1 MKNLYGYLSVFLC
14 LVLLLFPLISSQDA
28 DLAQAVSGSTTVEK
42 EDTYFRIKNSD
53 SGQVSKIS
61 ARDYVIGVVAAEM
74 PALYSEEA
82 LKAQAVASYTYA
94 LYKKQENTGKDYDL
108 TDSHI
113 TDQSFI
119 TTAQMQEKWGEGYSE
134 YLEKIT
140 LAVESVLGKTVKY
153 DGKYALTVYTAISSG
168 KTEDA
173 KNVWG
178 KEIPY
183 LTPTESVGDLLC
195 PDYLST
201 VSLSADEIR
210 AKIPSIAQVD
220 SSLWFSSPTHSDSGT
235 VLNMSFGETVLTGE
249 EIRTALSLK
258 SANFDVKFENDAFVF
273 TVRGYGHLVGMS
285 QYGANYMALQGSKYD
300 EILKWYYKG
309 CTVS

>member
-1 MKNLYGYLSVFLC
+1 MKNLYGYLSVFLS
-14 LVLLLFPLISSQDA
+14 LVLLLFPLIPSKETE
-28 DLAQAVSGSTTVEK
+28 AVSVSTGQVEETK
-42 EDTYFRIKNSD
+42 EASFRIKNSD
-53 SGQVSKIS
+53 SGQVNEINAKEYI
-61 ARDYVIGVVAAEM
+61 IGVVAAEM

-82 LKAQAVASYTYA
+82 LKAQAVAAYTFA
-94 LYKKQENTGKDYDL
+94 LYKKQENKGEDYDL
-108 TDSHI
+108 TDSYQ
-113 TDQSFI
+113 TDQSYI
-119 TTAQMQEKWGEGYSE
+119 TTQQMQEKWGEGYSE
-134 YLEKIT
+134 YLGKIT
-140 LAVESVLGKTVKY
+140 SAVESVLGQTVKY
-153 DGKYALTVYTAISSG
+153 DGKYALTVYTAISAG

-195 PDYLST
+195 PDYLSS
-201 VSLSADEIR
+201 VSLTADQIR
-210 AKIPSIAQVD
+210 EKLPSVAQTD
-220 SSLWFSSPTHSDSGT
+220 SSLWFSSPVHSDSGT
-235 VLNMSFGETVLTGE
+235 VLNMTFGETVLTGE
-249 EIRTALSLK
+249 EIRDALSLK

>member
-1 MKNLYGYLSVFLC
+1 MKNLYGYLSVFLS
-14 LVLLLFPLISSQDA
+14 LVLLLLPLIPAQNTEA
-28 DLAQAVSGSTTVEK
+28 AQAVSGGATVKK
-42 EDTYFRIKNSD
+42 EETSFRIKNSD
-53 SGQVSKIS
+53 SGQVSEIS
-61 ARDYVIGVVAAEM
+61 AKDYIIGVVAAEM

-94 LYKKQENTGKDYDL
+94 LYKQQENKGKDYDL
-108 TDSHI
+108 TDSHL
-113 TDQSFI
+113 TDQSYI
-119 TTAQMQEKWGEGYSE
+119 TDEQMQEIWGEGYKE
-134 YLEKIT
+134 YLQKIT
-140 LAVESVLGKTVKY
+140 SAVESVLGQTVKY
-153 DGKYALTVYTAISSG
+153 DGKYALTVYTAISAG

-178 KEIPY
+178 KEFAY
-183 LTPTESVGDLLC
+183 LTPVESVGDLLC
-195 PDYLST
+195 PDYLS
-201 VSLSADEIR
+201 SASYSADEIR
-210 AKIPSIAQVD
+210 AKIPSVAQVD